1 MYSKSNRHGNS
12 FSFNSIIILI
22 FIEFSLLII
31 QFILGMWMNLF
42 AVYPNIH
49 SSSYGT
55 FSGMRGMFSVMQAMF
70 SVPELMVHMMMGVL
84 ILFISLIILILTI
97 VRGNPALIILGF
109 IAFVSIAVAGIGGME
124 FVLSGFSN
132 NVFSFMMS
140 LGFLFTVV
148 SYALS
153 LYFIHQ

>member
-1 MYSKSNRHGNS
+1 MYSKSNTHENS
-12 FSFNSIIILI
+12 FSFNSIMILI
-22 FIEFSLLII
+22 FIEFFLLII

-42 AVYPNIH
+42 AVYPDIH
-49 SSSYGT
+49 RGFY
-55 FSGMRGMFSVMQAMF
+55 GMFSMMQAMF
-70 SVPELMVHMMMGVL
+70 SVPELMIHMMMGVL

-97 VRGNPALIILGF
+97 VRGNPALIISGF

-124 FVLSGFSN
+124 FVISGFSN
-132 NVFSFMMS
+132 NVFSFIMS
-140 LGFLFTVV
+140 LGFLFTVI